1 MDAGT
6 GDVTLRSRKLSEDR
20 LGGKWARRTSPHPR
34 MASKRKAPAAEEEG
48 GGEEVDQESRINK
61 LQKEK

>member
-1 MDAGT
+1 
-6 GDVTLRSRKLSEDR
+6 
-20 LGGKWARRTSPHPR
+20 

-61 LQKEK
+61 LQKEKQDLLDGAHHRNQRR

>member
-1 MDAGT
+1 
-6 GDVTLRSRKLSEDR
+6 
-20 LGGKWARRTSPHPR
+20 

-61 LQKEK
+61 LQKEKQDLLDGAPPPEPTALTRSLIARCAAQINTTG